1 MQRKEQSQA
10 DIEGREEEN
19 LRTSKCKQQTIIYN

>member
-10 DIEGREEEN
+10 DIKGRELKN
-19 LRTSKCKQQTIIYN
+19 LKFKQQTIIYN